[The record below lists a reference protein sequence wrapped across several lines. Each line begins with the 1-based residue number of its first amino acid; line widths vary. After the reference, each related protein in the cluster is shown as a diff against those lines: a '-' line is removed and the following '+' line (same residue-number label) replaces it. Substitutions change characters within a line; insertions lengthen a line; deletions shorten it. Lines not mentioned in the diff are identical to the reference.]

1 MTRGECRGRRIY
13 SSDVARCMYVLRAAF
28 RLSGIG
34 QPTCSRSARLA
45 QRYSCVSSAA
55 GVLRACS
62 GFFLS
67 RPCRRAVVREDCQ
80 RAGRTA
86 QRRGSW
92 AW

>member
-1 MTRGECRGRRIY
+1 ECRGRRIY

-34 QPTCSRSARLA
+34 QPTCSRSAETRAAIFVRLE
-45 QRYSCVSSAA
+45 AA

-67 RPCRRAVVREDCQ
+67 RP
-80 RAGRTA
+80 
-86 QRRGSW
+86 
-92 AW
+92 